1 MMDKSDRILF
11 GTAMLLIIILGLAG
25 NTITIVVLF
34 QREHRRRAITPLMIN
49 LAAANVLICLLGY
62 PQSFSLSIVGQERNV
77 FAEVSNR
84 HLCEWTAFI
93 NATCGFGAIISL
105 SFMSVMTYKRVTRL
119 RLRKKGKS
127 WVVSVVLV
135 WFLSISLAAPPF
147 FGWNRFIPMESGV
160 SCHPDWIS
168 QVAAD
173 VSYIIFLVVCGFVV
187 PLCIICYSFTM
198 VYR

>member
-1 MMDKSDRILF
+1 
-11 GTAMLLIIILGLAG
+11 MLLIIILGLAG
-25 NTITIVVLF
+25 NTITMVVLF
-34 QREHRRRAITPLMIN
+34 QKEHRRRALTPLMIN

-62 PQSFSLSIVGQERNV
+62 PQSFSLSIVGQDTNV
-77 FAEVSNR
+77 FGKLSNL

-93 NATCGFGAIISL
+93 SATCGFVAIISL
-105 SFMSVMTYKRVTRL
+105 SFVSVMTYKRVTRL
-119 RLRKKGKS
+119 RLRKKKGKS

-135 WFLSISLAAPPF
+135 WFPSISLAAPPF

-173 VSYIIFLVVCGFVV
+173 VSYVIFLVVCGFVV
-187 PLCIICYSFTM
+187 PLCVICYSHTI

>member
-1 MMDKSDRILF
+1 MFIIVFGFAGNIITIMILF
-11 GTAMLLIIILGLAG
+11 
-25 NTITIVVLF
+25 
-34 QREHRRRAITPLMIN
+34 QKEHRRRALTPLTIN
-49 LAAANVLICLLGY
+49 LAAANVLICLFGY
-62 PQSFSLSIVGQERNV
+62 PQSLSLSIVGQEIKV
-77 FAEVSNR
+77 FEKLSNR

-93 NATCGFGAIISL
+93 SATCGFVAIISL

-119 RLRKKGKS
+119 RLRKKKEKS
-127 WVVSVVLV
+127 WVIFVVLV
-135 WFLSISLAAPPF
+135 WFLSISFSAPPF

-187 PLCIICYSFTM
+187 PLCIICYSFIK

>member
-1 MMDKSDRILF
+1 MGKNDCILF

-25 NTITIVVLF
+25 NTITMVVLF
-34 QREHRRRAITPLMIN
+34 QKEHRRRALTPLMIN

-62 PQSFSLSIVGQERNV
+62 PQSFSLSIVGQDTNV
-77 FAEVSNR
+77 FGKLSNL

-93 NATCGFGAIISL
+93 SATCGFVAIISL
-105 SFMSVMTYKRVTRL
+105 SFMSVMTCKRVTRL
-119 RLRKKGKS
+119 RLRKKKGKS

-168 QVAAD
+168 QAAAD
-173 VSYIIFLVVCGFVV
+173 VSYVIFLVVCGFVV
-187 PLCIICYSFTM
+187 PLCVICYSHTI